1 MIYWL
6 KTSVKIEVQYT
17 DLQHGLFANL
27 YGKHFIGRVG
37 RSNENFNMKFFF
49 LKIKFFEKNVF
60 FQLEKVCQLQQL
72 FYNQPIFCEN
82 KYVLIFF

>member
-1 MIYWL
+1 M
-6 KTSVKIEVQYT
+6 

-27 YGKHFIGRVG
+27 YGKRFIGRVG

-72 FYNQPIFCEN
+72 FYNQPIFVKTN
-82 KYVLIFF
+82 MSWYFFN

>member
-27 YGKHFIGRVG
+27 YGKRFIGRVG

-49 LKIKFFEKNVF
+49 LKIKFFEKNF
-60 FQLEKVCQLQQL
+60 FFSLKKFANYNNFFTTNL
-72 FYNQPIFCEN
+72 FFVKTNMS
-82 KYVLIFF
+82 